1 MLEYGFNL
9 VNNITNLIEHY
20 GYIMI
25 IIFMVIESSFLPFPS
40 EIIMIP
46 AGYLAYQGSLNFLL
60 VILSGTFGSIIGAL
74 LNYYLAR
81 KLGIKFITNYGKY
94 LFISEKSLQRVEQF
108 FTKHGAISTFTGRLI
123 PLVRQYISF
132 PAGLSKMNLN
142 KFIFFTFF
150 GSIMWMFSL
159 TIIGYIF
166 GQNRDLISANLHDI
180 TMLTLLFVAKIILI
194 YILWLRLR
202 KLTLNKL

>member
-20 GYIMI
+20 GYIII

-46 AGYLAYQGSLNFLL
+46 AGYLAYQGSLSFFL
-60 VILSGTFGSIIGAL
+60 VILSGTFGSIMGAL

-81 KLGIKFITNYGKY
+81 SLGTKFLTSYGKY

-108 FTKHGAISTFTGRLI
+108 FAKHGAVSTFTGRLI

-132 PAGLSKMNLN
+132 PAGLSKMNIN

-159 TIIGYIF
+159 AIIGYIF
-166 GQNRDLISANLHDI
+166 GQNRDLIAANLHDI
-180 TMLTLLFVAKIILI
+180 TMLTLFIVAKIILI

-202 KLTLNKL
+202 TLIFNKI